1 MNAHPAWRTAVHE
14 AGHAVVSWHLG
25 FLVNVVSIRPG
36 EDTFGRMSDTPDFCI
51 DVERDERCSERET
64 HERAAVVCYA
74 GLAAESV
81 FGLGKYDWR
90 DDAVHGGWEDDR
102 IAREEHLALVHAA
115 DDIEAA
121 VDRCRAMA
129 LTSTSQHQGDIR
141 RLAEA
146 LLEFETLTDCEIE
159 HVLGVPS
166 VAASVG
172 AEQMQRRRAA
182 R

>member
-1 MNAHPAWRTAVHE
+1 
-14 AGHAVVSWHLG
+14 
-25 FLVNVVSIRPG
+25 
-36 EDTFGRMSDTPDFCI
+36 MSDTPDFCI
-51 DVERDERCSERET
+51 DVERDERCSDRET

-74 GLAAESV
+74 GLAAESE
-81 FGLGKYDWR
+81 FGLGTYDWQ
-90 DDAVHGGWEDDR
+90 DGAVHGAWGDDR

-121 VDRCRAMA
+121 VDRCREAA
-129 LTSTSQHQGDIR
+129 LDRVSEHQGDIR
-141 RLAEA
+141 RLAET

-159 HVLGVPS
+159 HVLGLPS

-172 AEQMQRRRAA
+172 AEQLLRRRAA